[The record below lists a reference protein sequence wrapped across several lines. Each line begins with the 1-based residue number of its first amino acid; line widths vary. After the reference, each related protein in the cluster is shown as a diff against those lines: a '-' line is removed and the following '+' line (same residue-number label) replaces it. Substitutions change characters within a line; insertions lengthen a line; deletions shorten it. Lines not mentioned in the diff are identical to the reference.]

1 MNRENKDHLQNHSKR
16 SGIQPPRWAEQLLIR
31 ITAPYIRDEVLGDL
45 HELFQKRVHRYGVT
59 KAQLLYVL
67 EMLLLFHPRLWRKPG
82 QPIHTDTKQTDYS
95 DPNLKTMI
103 SNYVKIAFRKLNRH
117 KSYTLINVL
126 SLSLG
131 IAGAILTFTLVKYH
145 LSFDTFHADYN
156 RIYRITTELRSE
168 KVTYSTGVPNPMG
181 EAFKSGY
188 DVAEKVGRIGFLKE
202 RVVSVSPQ
210 KKFKEDVAFADS
222 DLLHIFN
229 FPLLEGNPRTALQER
244 NTALITQRI
253 AKKYFGDNDPIGQL
267 LRIDSSL
274 VVTITGVLQ
283 NLPATTDFHT
293 EIYLP
298 YSNLQDHSPWM
309 VEKDWWLGFNKE
321 MQCFI
326 KLKSGV
332 SAAMVDSNILPA
344 ISAKY
349 YDKENAKIF
358 QFKLQPLLDVHFNP
372 KLRGYMEKKNL
383 WTFALIGFFLVVT
396 ACVNF
401 INLATAQALDRSR
414 EIGVRKALGSQRG
427 ALFWQFITETA
438 LIASVALII
447 ALGLAYLVVPTINQW
462 FDIELAINP
471 LTDTYLFTFLLGLLL
486 IVTFC
491 SGAYPGL
498 ILARFQPVLALKG
511 KLSQQSAGGFSLRRG
526 LVVTQFAISQLL
538 IIGTL
543 IITNQLRY
551 SEQANMGFQKDAIV
565 ILPMPDNQKS
575 KITTLGAQLS
585 AMAGVQNVTFFD
597 SPPAT
602 EFLASTGIRYAS
614 RVKAESFNI
623 SYKTGDDQFVPTF
636 KIPILAGR
644 NLASSD
650 TVREYLLNEAAVK
663 ALGLASLQDV
673 IGKTATI
680 NGQLGTI
687 VGVMKNFHFKSFRI
701 AIEPLCLTTRR
712 EMYTSCGIKVN
723 PTNLK
728 ATLAGF
734 EKVWTTLYPSSIY
747 MYRFLDEDIDRLYK
761 LDSLLLRLIQWFAGI
776 AIFVGCLG
784 LYGLVSFMA
793 DQKKKEIG
801 VRKVLGAST
810 SGILWLFGKEFSR
823 LLLLA
828 FVLAAPLGWWSMN
841 KWLASFVYRIEIG
854 PDIFLLAILI
864 TFLVA
869 LLTVSLRSVK
879 AALVNPIKSLRA
891 E

>member
-1 MNRENKDHLQNHSKR
+1 
-16 SGIQPPRWAEQLLIR
+16 
-31 ITAPYIRDEVLGDL
+31 
-45 HELFQKRVHRYGVT
+45 
-59 KAQLLYVL
+59 
-67 EMLLLFHPRLWRKPG
+67 
-82 QPIHTDTKQTDYS
+82 
-95 DPNLKTMI
+95 MI

>member
-1 MNRENKDHLQNHSKR
+1 M
-16 SGIQPPRWAEQLLIR
+16 
-31 ITAPYIRDEVLGDL
+31 V
-45 HELFQKRVHRYGVT
+45 
-59 KAQLLYVL
+59 
-67 EMLLLFHPRLWRKPG
+67 
-82 QPIHTDTKQTDYS
+82 
-95 DPNLKTMI
+95 
-103 SNYVKIAFRKLNRH
+103 SNYAKIAFRKLNRH

-156 RIYRITTELRSE
+156 RIYRITTELRTE

-181 EAFKSGY
+181 EAFKSDY

-210 KKFKEDVAFADS
+210 KKFKEDVAFADA

-229 FPLLEGNPRTALQER
+229 FPLLEGDPQTALQER
-244 NTALITQRI
+244 NTALITERI
-253 AKKYFGDNDPIGQL
+253 AKKYFGDIDPIGQL

-274 VVTITGVLQ
+274 VVTITGVLE

-298 YSNLQDHSPWM
+298 YSNLQDHSPWL
-309 VEKDWWLGFNKE
+309 VEKDWWVGFNKE

-349 YDKENAKIF
+349 YDKENARIF
-358 QFKLQPLLDVHFNP
+358 QFKLQPLSGVHFNP

-438 LIASVALII
+438 LIAGVALII
-447 ALGLAYLVVPTINQW
+447 ALGLAYLVVPTVNQW
-462 FDIELAINP
+462 FDIELVINP
-471 LTDTYLFTFLLGLLL
+471 LTDTYLFTFLVGLLL

-543 IITNQLRY
+543 IITNQVRY

-565 ILPMPDNQKS
+565 ILPIPDHQKS
-575 KITTLGAQLS
+575 KITTLGTQLS

-614 RVKAESFNI
+614 RLKAESFNI
-623 SYKTGDDQFVPTF
+623 AYKTGDDQFVPTF

-663 ALGLASLQDV
+663 ALGLAFIQDV

-680 NGQLGTI
+680 NGQSGTI
-687 VGVMKNFHFKSFRI
+687 VGVMKNFHFKSFRT

-734 EKVWTTLYPSSIY
+734 EKVWTALYPSSVY

-761 LDSLLLRLIQWFAGI
+761 LDRMLLRLIEGFAGI

-823 LLLLA
+823 LLLLS

-854 PDIFLLAILI
+854 PGIFMLAILI

-869 LLTVSLRSVK
+869 LLSVSLRSVK
-879 AALVNPIKSLRA
+879 AALVNPIKTLRA